1 MKLHLGCGQRYLE
14 GYVNIDYPLSEHSV
28 QQKSVAD
35 RFDDLKELS
44 FEKGSIEEVR
54 LHHVFEHF
62 SRTTACAFL
71 AGWNSWLAE
80 GGSIRIEVP
89 DFEKTSK
96 VALSKWS
103 SLKEKSVAIRH
114 IFGSQEAHWAVHYQ
128 GYTSLLLSSFVELY
142 GYKTASIKKIAYL
155 GTYNIELF
163 AKKVS
168 SISKEESDKITAAYL
183 KNFLLDSSPS
193 EMLMLDTWINEY
205 RLQVCKTFA
214 SE

>member
-35 RFDDLKELS
+35 KFADLKELNY
-44 FEKGSIEEVR
+44 KAGSIEEVR

-62 SRTTACAFL
+62 QRTTACAFL
-71 AGWNSWLAE
+71 AGWNSWLAPD
-80 GGSIRIEVP
+80 GMIRIEVP
-89 DFEKTSK
+89 DFKRTSK
-96 VALSKWS
+96 VALSRWT

-128 GYTSLLLSSFVELY
+128 GYTELLISTFVELY
-142 GYKTASIKKIAYL
+142 GFKTVKISRIAYL
-155 GTYNIELF
+155 GTHNIDLF
-163 AKKVS
+163 AKKVRS
-168 SISKEESDKITAAYL
+168 LNKDEADNVTSAYL

-193 EMLMLDTWINEY
+193 ELLMLDTWIKEY
-205 RLQVCKTFA
+205 SLQVSKTFA